1 MIQKRAMTVQNELNC
16 PIKAERICL
25 AAQFSQLTN
34 NLSAALI
41 ISDIH
46 DIQFNPFRHIV
57 CNFLA

>member
-1 MIQKRAMTVQNELNC
+1 MTVQNELNC

>member
-1 MIQKRAMTVQNELNC
+1 MTVQNELNC
-16 PIKAERICL
+16 PIN
-25 AAQFSQLTN
+25 LTN